1 MLRVMDASTIASAI
15 GADERTVRRA
25 LDRGAIRAERVSPRR
40 IAISDDEL
48 DYLRANWSRLQGLQ
62 RALRTEPN
70 VAAAILFGSLA
81 RGTSVDSISD
91 VDILV
96 ELRTDTPL
104 EAARLEERLSDRLG
118 QEVQVVRATATADA
132 PDFLLNV
139 IEDGRPLVDRSGA
152 WNRLKKRR
160 RTLEREARAS
170 NAEINQRLSDAFGVE
185 FVDTA

>member
-1 MLRVMDASTIASAI
+1 MGMDASTIASEI

-25 LDRGAIRAERVSPRR
+25 VDRGAIRAERVSPRR

-48 DYLRANWSRLQGLQ
+48 GYLRANWATLQGLQ

-70 VAAAILFGSLA
+70 VAAGILFGSLA
-81 RGTSVDSISD
+81 RGTSVGPTSD

-96 ELRTDTPL
+96 ELRTDTAL
-104 EAARLEERLSDRLG
+104 EAARLEERLSGRLG

-152 WNRLKKRR
+152 WNRLKRR
-160 RTLEREARAS
+160 RKSLERQSRAKNS
-170 NAEINQRLSDAFGVE
+170 EINQRLSDAFGVE
-185 FVDTA
+185 FVGRA